1 MAKLRQF
8 VDSKLLRDKDIG
20 KPPVTG
26 FKKPE
31 IVLFHLKPME
41 ARMFDII

>member
-31 IVLFHLKPME
+31 IVLFHLKTNGGSHV
-41 ARMFDII
+41 

>member
-26 FKKPE
+26 FKNQK
-31 IVLFHLKPME
+31 LFC
-41 ARMFDII
+41 FI